1 VAASSYNRSLA
12 FVLKYEGGY
21 VNHPADP
28 GGPTNLGVTQQ
39 TLSNYLGRPAS
50 IEEVKALTPGKVGPI
65 YKKRY
70 WDAVRG
76 NDLPAGL
83 DLVVFDFA
91 VNSGPARATKALQK
105 LVGVAQDGVM
115 GMDTVA
121 AVEREDAEDL
131 IRRYCAN
138 RLAFLKG
145 LTTWGTFG
153 KGWGARVAACQKLA
167 LAMESP
173 RSAPEPVEE
182 APPPV
187 EASKKGRD
195 QDQKVSSTPEAKA
208 GGITAIGTIGSA
220 AAEAAEKLSPFSDA
234 AEVVK
239 YVCIVLTVI
248 GVAVG
253 LYLAVKKARSS
264 D

>member
-145 LTTWGTFG
+145 LTTWGTFVRSG
-153 KGWGARVAACQKLA
+153 RAGEPVWLPVKSSHSPWSRPGQRLSRLRKRLPRLKHRRRAGIRIRRCPPHLRPRPAGSRPSGRSVQRRPRL
-167 LAMESP
+167 P
-173 RSAPEPVEE
+173 RS
-182 APPPV
+182 
-187 EASKKGRD
+187 
-195 QDQKVSSTPEAKA
+195 
-208 GGITAIGTIGSA
+208 
-220 AAEAAEKLSPFSDA
+220 
-234 AEVVK
+234 
-239 YVCIVLTVI
+239 
-248 GVAVG
+248 
-253 LYLAVKKARSS
+253 
-264 D
+264 